1 MTIKIKLLI
10 YLKPFPPFYGYTYS
24 INQLVMRSIWKGSLG
39 FGLVSIPV
47 KLYSAVQTSSLDL
60 DMLDSRD
67 HSRIRYQRVNEHT
80 HKEVPYDKIVKG
92 YKINDDYVI
101 VEDQDFED
109 AAPEKSKVIEI
120 ESFVNI
126 DDVNPMFYETSYYAE
141 PETKNNKAY
150 ALLIQALKKSK
161 KAGLARF
168 VLRSTESLCIVHP
181 VDNVLVVT
189 RIRFGQQI
197 RSTEDLKVAGDVTV
211 SKKELDMGLALIN
224 QYAEKFDVSKFKDEY
239 TDDLLKIIHAKAKGK
254 RATVKKLT
262 PKKTTGDDLY
272 DQLMQS
278 LSSKKG
284 A

>member
-1 MTIKIKLLI
+1 
-10 YLKPFPPFYGYTYS
+10 
-24 INQLVMRSIWKGSLG
+24 MRSIWKGSLG

-47 KLYSAVQTSSLDL
+47 KLYSAIQTSSLDF
-60 DMLDSRD
+60 DMLDGRD
-67 HSRIRYQRVNEHT
+67 HARIRYQRVNERT

-92 YKINDDYVI
+92 YKLNDDYVI
-101 VEDQDFED
+101 MEDQDFED

-120 ESFVNI
+120 ESFVDI
-126 DDVNPMFYETSYYAE
+126 EDVNPMFYETSYYTE
-141 PETKNNKAY
+141 PDAKNNKAY
-150 ALLIQALKKSK
+150 ALLVQALIKSK

-189 RIRFGQQI
+189 RIRFAQEI
-197 RSTEDLKVAGDVTV
+197 RSTEDLNVTKDVTV

-224 QYAEKFDVSKFKDEY
+224 QYAEHFDVSKFKDEY
-239 TDDLLKIIHAKAKGK
+239 DDELLKIIQAKAKGK
-254 RATVKKLT
+254 RATVKKLK
-262 PKKTTGDDLY
+262 PQKATGDDLY

-278 LSSKKG
+278 LNTKKG

>member
-1 MTIKIKLLI
+1 
-10 YLKPFPPFYGYTYS
+10 
-24 INQLVMRSIWKGSLG
+24 MRSIWKGSLG

-47 KLYSAVQTSSLDL
+47 KLYSAVQTTSLDL

-67 HSRIRYQRVNEHT
+67 HSRIKYQRINEHT
-80 HKEVPYDKIVKG
+80 KKEVPYDKIVKG

-120 ESFVNI
+120 ESFVDI
-126 DDVNPMFYETSYYAE
+126 DEVNPMFYETSYYTE
-141 PETKNNKAY
+141 PDTKNNKAY
-150 ALLIQALKKSK
+150 ALLIEALKKSK

-168 VLRSTESLCIVHP
+168 VLRSSESLCMVHP

-197 RSTEDLKVAGDVTV
+197 RSAEDLNIADVTV
-211 SKKELDMGLALIN
+211 NKKELDVGLALID

-239 TDDLLKIIHAKAKGK
+239 NDQLLNIIKAKAKGK
-254 RATVKKLT
+254 RATVKKLK
-262 PKKTTGDDLY
+262 PRKTTGDDLY
-272 DQLMQS
+272 EQLMES
-278 LSSKKG
+278 LKT
-284 A
+284 